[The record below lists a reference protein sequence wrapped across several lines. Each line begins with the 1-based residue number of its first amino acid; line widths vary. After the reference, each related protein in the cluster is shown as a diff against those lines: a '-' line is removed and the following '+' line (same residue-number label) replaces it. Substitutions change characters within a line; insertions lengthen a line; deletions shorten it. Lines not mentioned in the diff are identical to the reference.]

1 MDTCVCMAES
11 LRCSPETITT
21 LSVGYTPIQSVFG
34 GFFFKNNPIQNT
46 ILHLVVMSLLGC
58 DLVFDDF
65 DSFAE
70 SWSALL

>member
-1 MDTCVCMAES
+1 MYVW
-11 LRCSPETITT
+11 LSPFAVHLKPSQHCQLAIPQ
-21 LSVGYTPIQSVFG
+21 YKVFLVV
-34 GFFFKNNPIQNT
+34 FFFKNNPIQNT

>member
-1 MDTCVCMAES
+1 MAES
-11 LRCSPETITT
+11 CCSLETITT
-21 LSVGYTPIQSVFG
+21 LSVGYTPKQNVLGVFC
-34 GFFFKNNPIQNT
+34 FFLNNPIQNT